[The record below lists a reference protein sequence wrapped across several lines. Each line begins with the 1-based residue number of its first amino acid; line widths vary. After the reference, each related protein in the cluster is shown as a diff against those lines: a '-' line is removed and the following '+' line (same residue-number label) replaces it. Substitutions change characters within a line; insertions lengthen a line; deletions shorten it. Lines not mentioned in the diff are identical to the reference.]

1 MKFSCEQCQTKYN
14 LPDERVRG
22 KVLKIRCKKCGCQ
35 ITVSQGGVRTSRND
49 GDGEDAT
56 MVGSRASVA
65 AMTGGKSPRGR
76 WGGHDDGGEG
86 GDSTMIGGMND
97 FFANLAGAG
106 SQAQVPDEWH
116 LSIDGNVVD
125 PMPLADLAQRV
136 VVELATPGRD
146 MYVWREGQPE
156 WLPPDSIPEVQ
167 RRSKKPS
174 EIPRAKAAAKPA
186 PAAAAGLGDGTKT
199 KAATK
204 PRWDRSTLRRSA
216 WKPKRRGKKPQPS
229 QNPPKRTQKSA
240 AKSAGK
246 DSAKDS
252 PAAKTAAKDA
262 AKDKRHSESRSQ
274 GALASTAKDASAKV
288 DAVKSAAKMR
298 FGPPQRRVGSLKS
311 AAKDAAKDTAKPA
324 AKTRPKR
331 FRQPKQHQRL
341 MRTTCWKTMRSDR
354 SMRSRK
360 TSRCRLRRPKATSR
374 HRRSLPR

>member
-65 AMTGGKSPRGR
+65 AMTGGKVPAGGGGG
-76 WGGHDDGGEG
+76 GGHDDGGEG

-167 RRSKKPS
+167 AAVEKAKRNPA
-174 EIPRAKAAAKPA
+174 PPKAAAKPA
-186 PAAAAGLGDGTKT
+186 PAAAAGLGDEDEDEGGDKT
-199 KAATK
+199 QMGSLDFAALGLEAKAPWEEAAAK
-204 PRWDRSTLRRSA
+204 SEPAKADA
-216 WKPKRRGKKPQPS
+216 
-229 QNPPKRTQKSA
+229 KSA

-246 DSAKDS
+246 DAAKDS
-252 PAAKTAAKDA
+252 PAAKTAAKDS
-262 AKDKRHSESRSQ
+262 AKDTAKAGAK
-274 GALASTAKDASAKV
+274 GALASAAKDAGAKV
-288 DAVKSAAKMR
+288 DAVKSAAKDAV
-298 FGPPQRRVGSLKS
+298 GSLKSAAKDAVGSLKS

-324 AKTRPKR
+324 AKDAAKEVPAAKAA
-331 FRQPKQHQRL
+331 
-341 MRTTCWKTMRSDR
+341 
-354 SMRSRK
+354 
-360 TSRCRLRRPKATSR
+360 PKADADDLLEDDALESVDAIEEDIAM
-374 HRRSLPR
+374 PAPPPK